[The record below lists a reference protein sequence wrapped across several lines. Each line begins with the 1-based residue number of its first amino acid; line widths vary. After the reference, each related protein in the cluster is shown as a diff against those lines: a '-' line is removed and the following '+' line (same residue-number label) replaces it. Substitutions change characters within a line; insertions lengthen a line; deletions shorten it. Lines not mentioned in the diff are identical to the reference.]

1 MKVKYREISEEM
13 RKIAV
18 PNSIDSEQKKQR
30 SSVNTS
36 IDVIEHY
43 NVDVDKLIPYNKQ
56 ARKHF
61 SEEEIEGL
69 AQSIKEHGIR
79 QPLSIIQS
87 KIDPTLY
94 EVVSGE
100 RRLRASK
107 ILGLKKVPCIILADH
122 LVAEEIAL
130 IENIQRQNLHPI
142 EMGDAFAKI
151 LRDRRDLN
159 QQELAKKL
167 GISNKVISECVRFSH
182 LPDDVKLYL
191 IEKNVTGRDLLRK
204 LSKMENP
211 KDFINQFE
219 ESALTEIKKT
229 SILRISLVEGHFK
242 PQLSAVNDLSA
253 DQKVKLKHLLLSIC
267 EKI

>member
-1 MKVKYREISEEM
+1 M

-18 PNSIDSEQKKQR
+18 PNSPDSENKKQR

-43 NVDVDKLIPYNKQ
+43 NVDVDKLIPYTKQ
-56 ARKHF
+56 ARRHF
-61 SEEEIEGL
+61 DEEEIEGL

-87 KIDPTLY
+87 KIDPALY

-107 ILGLKKVPCIILADH
+107 LLGIKKVPCIILADH
-122 LVAEEIAL
+122 FVAEEIAL

-142 EMGDAFAKI
+142 EMGDAFSKI
-151 LRDRRDLN
+151 LNDRKDLN
-159 QQELAKKL
+159 QQDLAKKL
-167 GISNKVISECVRFSH
+167 GISNKIISECVRFSH
-182 LPDDVKLYL
+182 LPDDLKVYL

-211 KDFINQFE
+211 KDFISQFE
-219 ESALTEIKKT
+219 ESTLTEIKKT
-229 SILRISLVEGHFK
+229 SVLRISLIDGTF
-242 PQLSAVNDLSA
+242 SAQSSGVRDLS
-253 DQKVKLKHLLLSIC
+253 DEQKVKLKHLLLSLC